1 MRIGDKEGND
11 LSSAAPHTG
20 SGSGSRDVLIITPR
34 KRKKTCKSPVKKK
47 V

>member
-20 SGSGSRDVLIITPR
+20 SGTRDVLIITPR